1 MVGML
6 RAALLLIVL
15 GVVVFGAALYLVAR
29 RGLSTRTEPSRIE
42 ALLARTVRRLAVPGD
57 VKARPNPVPKTP
69 EAIRSGLEHFAD
81 HCAMCHANDGSGEVA
96 IGRSLYPKAPDMRA
110 QPTQSLSD
118 GEIFAIIENGIRLT
132 GMPAWGTGTAEGER
146 ESWHLVHFIRHL
158 PAITPGEIADMEAL
172 NPRSPAEYREDEETR
187 RFLEGEDA
195 RRPRNRTGSRT
206 IEDRVGSSSTDVSAH
221 RAWPR
226 RTFVKGLA
234 IGGAAAGLAAW
245 HVDAWG
251 QTAEGPQR
259 RDRASG
265 LSGPGALHGTEFDLR
280 IGETP
285 VNFTGAPRRAFT
297 VNGSLPAPTLRWRE
311 GDTVTLRVSNALA

>member
-15 GVVVFGAALYLVAR
+15 GGVVFGAALYLVAR
-29 RGLSTRTEPSRIE
+29 RGVSTRTEPSRIE

-81 HCAMCHANDGSGEVA
+81 HCAICHGNDGSGEVA
-96 IGRSLYPKAPDMRA
+96 IGRSLYPKAPDMRT

-158 PAITPGEIADMEAL
+158 PKITPGEVADMEAL

-187 RFLEGEDA
+187 RFLEGDDA
-195 RRPRNRTGSRT
+195 
-206 IEDRVGSSSTDVSAH
+206 
-221 RAWPR
+221 
-226 RTFVKGLA
+226 
-234 IGGAAAGLAAW
+234 
-245 HVDAWG
+245 
-251 QTAEGPQR
+251 
-259 RDRASG
+259 
-265 LSGPGALHGTEFDLR
+265 
-280 IGETP
+280 
-285 VNFTGAPRRAFT
+285 APK
-297 VNGSLPAPTLRWRE
+297 PKPHH
-311 GDTVTLRVSNALA
+311 